1 MRLDRPSSVPEREIE
16 TEKGSAQGVYVRSN
30 CCCKDLPD
38 DRQEKR
44 RVKCRQA
51 KNICTT
57 MEATAAE
64 KSKGNVL
71 KTSEKMEK
79 VGLSRLHK
87 YPKQA
92 NIKYYYDF

>member
-1 MRLDRPSSVPEREIE
+1 
-16 TEKGSAQGVYVRSN
+16 
-30 CCCKDLPD
+30 
-38 DRQEKR
+38 
-44 RVKCRQA
+44 
-51 KNICTT
+51 

-79 VGLSRLHK
+79 VGLSRLHE

-92 NIKYYYDF
+92 NIKYCYDF

>member
-1 MRLDRPSSVPEREIE
+1 MLKAHTKKWQNKKHERCALIGRAACQREIE
-16 TEKGSAQGVYVRSN
+16 TEKGSVQGVYVCSN

-79 VGLSRLHK
+79 VGL
-87 YPKQA
+87 A
-92 NIKYYYDF
+92 